1 VIVVAG
7 SAGAALFGI
16 GTVLLTPLRLLFD
29 DDPAAEILSPLGAAA
44 GAALVGA
51 IICDAHARM
60 LSARGPRVRGAARL
74 AVSGVALIGAASGCG
89 VVVNALLAELDVT
102 LLADDTRTLLLGGL
116 SALVVGT
123 AAWWGTWR
131 PGRAVTEE
139 QSGDIARRV
148 YLVVV
153 FGAS

>member
-1 VIVVAG
+1 
-7 SAGAALFGI
+7 
-16 GTVLLTPLRLLFD
+16 
-29 DDPAAEILSPLGAAA
+29 
-44 GAALVGA
+44 
-51 IICDAHARM
+51 HARM

-74 AVSGVALIGAASGCG
+74 AVSGVALIGAASGFG
-89 VVVNALLAELDVT
+89 VVVNALLAELDTT

-153 FGAS
+153 FGASAVVALVTLLLIGFRLFEVLLASGGASRMQGGLIERVRAPLGLLSATVLVFIYHFV